1 MQPWLDLWRSATTW
15 SWGGPV
21 AGPLWGDPRQLRSLW
36 MAQTTRVLD
45 QYMRSYAFLALMRE
59 SFATMT
65 RATRVGAWFHVFWFP
80 LS

>member
-1 MQPWLDLWRSATTW
+1 
-15 SWGGPV
+15 
-21 AGPLWGDPRQLRSLW
+21 

-80 LS
+80 LR